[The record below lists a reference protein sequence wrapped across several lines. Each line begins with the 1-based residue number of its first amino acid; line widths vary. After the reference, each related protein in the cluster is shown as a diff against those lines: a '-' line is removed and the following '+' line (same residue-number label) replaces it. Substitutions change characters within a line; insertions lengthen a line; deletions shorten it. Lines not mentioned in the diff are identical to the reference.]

1 MIPTTFEEWTNCIVN
16 DCGISLT
23 PEYAKERAAILN
35 DKTNTE
41 TKKFITIYGEEHHAA
56 ILAWFERIAAQAS

>member
-23 PEYAKERAAILN
+23 PSFAKERVAILK
-35 DKTNTE
+35 DKTNAE
-41 TKKFITIYGEEHHAA
+41 TKKFIALYGEAHHASV
-56 ILAWFERIAAQAS
+56 LAWFERIAAQVQ